1 VINQPSSAQET
12 RPEFVHRIGAD
23 GCVRFVNAEWAQFG
37 RENGLAT
44 TASAVIGQPLLA
56 AISDAETRHLYQ
68 VLIERVRGSDEMME
82 FGYRCD
88 SPDCRRWLQMRMRWL
103 EEANEV
109 EFASVLLR
117 SERRE
122 TVALLDIGQQ
132 RSRDLLSMCSWC
144 KQVLAEQSW
153 VEVEQA
159 IARLQLFADRALPRI
174 SHGIC
179 PTCSER
185 LCAIT
190 LESA

>member
-1 VINQPSSAQET
+1 MSQPNRAQES
-12 RPEFVHRIGAD
+12 RPDFVHRIGTD
-23 GCVRFVNAEWAQFG
+23 GCISYVNADWVRFG
-37 RENGLAT
+37 RENGLETA
-44 TASAVIGQPLLA
+44 ASAVIGRPLLT

-68 VLIERVRGSDEMME
+68 VLIERVRGADEIVE

-103 EEANEV
+103 ESTDEV
-109 EFASVLLR
+109 EFGSLLLR
-117 SERRE
+117 RERRAP
-122 TVALLDIGQQ
+122 VALLDLSQQ

-159 IARLQLFADRALPRI
+159 IVRLQLFANRALPRI

-179 PTCSER
+179 PSCSER
-185 LCAIT
+185 LCGIT

>member
-1 VINQPSSAQET
+1 MSQPSRAQES
-12 RPEFVHRIGAD
+12 RPDFVHRIGTD
-23 GCVRFVNAEWAQFG
+23 GCISYVNADWVRFG
-37 RENGLAT
+37 RENGLETA
-44 TASAVIGQPLLA
+44 ASAVIGRPLLT

-68 VLIERVRGSDEMME
+68 VLIERVRGADEIVE

-103 EEANEV
+103 ESTDEV
-109 EFASVLLR
+109 EFGSLLLR
-117 SERRE
+117 RERRAP
-122 TVALLDIGQQ
+122 VALLDLSQQ

-159 IARLQLFADRALPRI
+159 IVRLQLFANRALPRI

-179 PTCSER
+179 PSCSER
-185 LCAIT
+185 LCGIT